1 MESYKDMFH
10 KNPRQDPITGKKI
23 KICSEAYKY
32 LVNEYG
38 EPKIR
43 SPKTNYLITVGKNTY
58 NKLLKEGYTEN
69 ELLSKS
75 IQDKQKNQIT
85 YNK

>member
-10 KNPRQDPITGKKI
+10 KNPRQDPITGKQITIGSKT
-23 KICSEAYKY
+23 YKQ
-32 LVNEYG
+32 LVKEYG

-43 SPKTNYLITVGKNTY
+43 SPKTNALITVGKITY
-58 NKLLKEGYTEN
+58 NQLLKEGYTEN